1 LERISGLGDKIRVM
15 IVDDHE
21 VVRSE
26 LAAALGRCP
35 AVEMVG
41 ATGCAEEATRWV
53 SERRPDVV
61 LLDVK
66 RDDGGGLNLCRRL
79 SGNGHR
85 CAVVILTSYLSG
97 DDWRDA
103 REAGA
108 ADYLLKQID
117 SKALL
122 AKIAQVVTQ
131 TSASPWRLNPS
142 KHLSD
147 PRSLTRQADIEIPP
161 RAGV

>member
-1 LERISGLGDKIRVM
+1 MVERAPGLGDKIRVM

-21 VVRSE
+21 VVRRE

-41 ATGCAEEATRWV
+41 ATGGAEEAARWV

-66 RDDGGGLNLCRRL
+66 RDDGGGLNLCRLL

-85 CAVVILTSYLSG
+85 CAVVILTSYLSQEDW
-97 DDWRDA
+97 DDA
-103 REAGA
+103 KEAGA
-108 ADYLLKQID
+108 TDYLFKQIG

-122 AKIAQVVTQ
+122 SKIAEVVRI
-131 TSASPWRLNPS
+131 TSAPS
-142 KHLSD
+142 
-147 PRSLTRQADIEIPP
+147 
-161 RAGV
+161 

>member
-1 LERISGLGDKIRVM
+1 LDHKIRVM

-21 VVRSE
+21 VVRRE

-35 AVEMVG
+35 AVDMVG
-41 ATGCAEEATRWV
+41 ATGCAEEAALWA

-66 RDDGGGLNLCRRL
+66 RDDGGGLDLCRRL

-122 AKIAQVVTQ
+122 AKIAEVVGLSAA
-131 TSASPWRLNPS
+131 TS
-142 KHLSD
+142 
-147 PRSLTRQADIEIPP
+147 
-161 RAGV
+161 

>member
-1 LERISGLGDKIRVM
+1 M

-21 VVRSE
+21 VVRRE

-41 ATGCAEEATRWV
+41 ATASADEAALWA

-66 RDDGGGLNLCRRL
+66 RDDGGGLDLCRRL

-122 AKIAQVVTQ
+122 AKIAEVVGLSSA
-131 TSASPWRLNPS
+131 TS
-142 KHLSD
+142 
-147 PRSLTRQADIEIPP
+147 
-161 RAGV
+161 

>member
-1 LERISGLGDKIRVM
+1 MSDEGLRVM

-21 VVRSE
+21 VVRRE

-35 AVEMVG
+35 AVDMVG
-41 ATGCAEEATRWV
+41 ATGGAEEAALWV

-66 RDDGGGLNLCRRL
+66 RDDGGGLDLCRRL

-122 AKIAQVVTQ
+122 AKIAEVVGLSSA
-131 TSASPWRLNPS
+131 TS
-142 KHLSD
+142 
-147 PRSLTRQADIEIPP
+147 
-161 RAGV
+161 

>member
-1 LERISGLGDKIRVM
+1 MDHKIRVM

-21 VVRSE
+21 VVRRE

-35 AVEMVG
+35 AVDMVG
-41 ATGCAEEATRWV
+41 ATGGAEEAALWV

-66 RDDGGGLNLCRRL
+66 RDDGGGLDLCRRL

-122 AKIAQVVTQ
+122 AKIAEVVGLSAA
-131 TSASPWRLNPS
+131 TS
-142 KHLSD
+142 
-147 PRSLTRQADIEIPP
+147 
-161 RAGV
+161 

>member
-1 LERISGLGDKIRVM
+1 MGNKIRVM

-21 VVRSE
+21 VVRHE

-41 ATGCAEEATRWV
+41 ATGCADEATRWA
-53 SERRPDVV
+53 SERHADVV

-66 RDDGGGLNLCRRL
+66 RDDGCGLDLCRRL
-79 SGNGHR
+79 SSNGHQF
-85 CAVVILTSYLSG
+85 AIVILTSYLSQE
-97 DDWRDA
+97 DWDEA

-108 ADYLLKQID
+108 TDYLLKQID

-122 AKIAQVVTQ
+122 AKIAEVVRPIFRP
-131 TSASPWRLNPS
+131 A
-142 KHLSD
+142 
-147 PRSLTRQADIEIPP
+147 
-161 RAGV
+161 